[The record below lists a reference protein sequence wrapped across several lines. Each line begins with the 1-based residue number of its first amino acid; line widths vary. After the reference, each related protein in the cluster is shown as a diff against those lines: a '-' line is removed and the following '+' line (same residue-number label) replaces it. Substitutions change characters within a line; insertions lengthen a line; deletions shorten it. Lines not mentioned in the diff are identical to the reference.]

1 MMRRVLRTLGIGVA
15 VALIAGACSGDDG
28 SDTTTT
34 SSGAP
39 TDGET
44 TLTTS
49 ASVGDDGENGSGQ
62 DESGTTTSV
71 PSTTTTLAA
80 FSVPAFTIV
89 KRTPADEG
97 DTVIVLLDTES
108 YESLTDIDLQNVLS
122 EVVDEFPP
130 VYEAHVIDSAEVID
144 FVNAADLDDEAQQL
158 LNVHYLVRL
167 EEGFRIR
174 YLGQFEANGVS
185 ILGS

>member
-1 MMRRVLRTLGIGVA
+1 MRRVLRTLGIGVA

-28 SDTTTT
+28 SATTT
-34 SSGAP
+34 SSTAAP
-39 TDGET
+39 EASDT
-44 TLTTS
+44 TLTTISGSTGGDQGS
-49 ASVGDDGENGSGQ
+49 ANGTA
-62 DESGTTTSV
+62 GTTTTAGSET
-71 PSTTTTLAA
+71 STTAA
-80 FSVPAFTIV
+80 FAVPAFTIV
-89 KRTPADEG
+89 SRTPAEQG

-130 VYEAHVIDSAEVID
+130 VYEAHVIDSAEVVD
-144 FVNAADLDDEAQQL
+144 FVTDPDLDEEAQQL

-174 YLGQFEANGVS
+174 YLGQFESSGVS